1 MKNQRALT
9 LIELLVTMAVFIVLV
24 AFAAPSM
31 TNYTQ
36 GNRVTAE
43 TNSIVGALN
52 FARSEAVKRSTN
64 ISICKSNDGT
74 TCGDNTV
81 GWNNGWIIF
90 VNTNNDSPAVR
101 DAGEAILSIYG
112 AIAPT
117 STLQVSAALSNF
129 ITYRSNGI
137 SSAQGSL
144 IFCDRRGASSAR
156 VVTINR
162 TGRPSTS
169 KGGGTCTPV

>member
-9 LIELLVTMAVFIVLV
+9 LIELLITLAVFIVLV
-24 AFAAPSM
+24 TFAMPSM
-31 TNYTQ
+31 TNYSQ

-64 ISICKSNDGT
+64 ITICKSNDGS
-74 TCGDNTV
+74 TCGGN
-81 GWNNGWIIF
+81 WNNGWIIF
-90 VNTNNDSPAVR
+90 INTDNDSPAVV
-101 DAGEAILSIYG
+101 DIGEDVLSIYG

-129 ITYRSNGI
+129 ITYRATGFSNV
-137 SSAQGSL
+137 QGTF

-156 VVTINR
+156 AITINR

-169 KGGGTCTPV
+169 KGGGTCTPA